1 MAPVEPFLAEVSRLA
16 LAVADRHGF
25 ALGGGNAL
33 LLHGLIDRPTAD
45 VDLFTDREHAVRAA
59 ADLVLRALTDAGL
72 DAVEVTDD
80 SDLDGAIYG
89 LDNLMID
96 IDVTRGERA
105 ARLSL
110 ATQPR
115 AHAPIV
121 MAVGPVIHLDDLIA
135 GKVSAIVNR
144 REIRDYIDT
153 AAFLAERTVDEL
165 LAAARR
171 VDPGME
177 DEDIVMVGRVLDD
190 MPDGSF
196 TRYGLTPPSVAE
208 LRRRFAAW
216 PR

>member
-1 MAPVEPFLAEVSRLA
+1 MSAVDPFLAEVTRVA
-16 LAVADRHGF
+16 LTVADRHGF

-45 VDLFTDREHAVRAA
+45 VDLFTDREHAVRDA
-59 ADLVLRALTDAGL
+59 ADLVLLALTDAGL

-96 IDVTRGERA
+96 IDVTGDGRI

-121 MAVGPVIHLDDLIA
+121 MAIGPVIHLDDLIA

-153 AAFLAERTVDEL
+153 AAFLGERSVEEL

-177 DEDIVMVGRVLDD
+177 DEDVVMVGRVLDE
-190 MPDGSF
+190 MPDASF
-196 TRYGLTPPSVAE
+196 ARYGLTSQTVAQ
-208 LRRRFAAW
+208 LRHRFAAW

>member
-1 MAPVEPFLAEVSRLA
+1 MSAVDPFLAEVTRVA
-16 LAVADRHGF
+16 LTVADRHGF

-45 VDLFTDREHAVRAA
+45 VDLFTDREHAVRDA

-72 DAVEVTDD
+72 DAVEVSED

-89 LDNLMID
+89 LNDLMID
-96 IDVTRGERA
+96 IDVTRDGRT

-121 MAVGPVIHLDDLIA
+121 MGIGPVIHLDDLIA

-153 AAFLAERTVDEL
+153 AAFLGERSVEEL
-165 LAAARR
+165 LAAARK

-177 DEDIVMVGRVLDD
+177 DEDVVMVGRVLDQ
-190 MPDGSF
+190 MPDVSF
-196 TRYGLTPPSVAE
+196 ARYGLTPQTVAQ
-208 LRRRFAAW
+208 LRHRFGAW

>member
-1 MAPVEPFLAEVSRLA
+1 MPAVDPFLAELTRVA
-16 LAVADRHGF
+16 LAVADQHGF

-45 VDLFTDREHAVRAA
+45 VDLFTDREHAVRDA

-72 DAVEVTDD
+72 DAVEATDD
-80 SDLDGAIYG
+80 SDPDAAIYD

-96 IDVTRGERA
+96 IDVTRGERT

-115 AHAPIV
+115 SHAPIA
-121 MAVGPVIHLDDLIA
+121 MALGPVIALDDLIA

-153 AAFLAERTVDEL
+153 AAFLAERSVADL

-177 DEDIVMVGRVLDD
+177 DEDIVMVGRVLDA

-196 TRYGLTPPSVAE
+196 SRYGLTPDRVAE
-208 LRRRFAAW
+208 LRHRFAAW

>member
-1 MAPVEPFLAEVSRLA
+1 MAELDPFLADITRVA
-16 LAVADRHGF
+16 LVVANRHGF

-33 LLHGLIDRPTAD
+33 RLHGLIDRPTTD

-59 ADLVLRALTDAGL
+59 ADLVLRALADAGL
-72 DAVEVTDD
+72 NAIEVTGD
-80 SDLDGAIYG
+80 SDLDIAVYG
-89 LDNLMID
+89 LDDLMID
-96 IDVTRGERA
+96 IEVTDGERTA
-105 ARLSL
+105 QLSL

-121 MAVGPVIHLDDLIA
+121 MALGPVIHLDDLIA

-153 AAFLAERTVDEL
+153 AAFLADHDVTDL

-190 MPDGSF
+190 MPDRSF
-196 TRYGLTPPSVAE
+196 ARYGLEPAAVAQ
-208 LRRRFAAW
+208 LRQRFTAW